1 MQLSDTLGAAN
12 PNQRLGHPATRAG
25 AQEKRRD
32 FSPALAACGGG
43 HILVPAMAQVCPAL
57 LNLGPGD
64 PSAAVE
70 EQTLDQVR
78 TLDRFL
84 VSVEKRAFRIA
95 RIAVRHDDDA
105 LDIVQDAMLQ
115 LARRYAQRPSEEW
128 RPLFYRILQ
137 NRVRDYQRRL
147 KVRAKLM
154 SWLPGW
160 KADEDEAADPYESV
174 PDAGPLPQEL
184 LATGQAMAKLEQAL
198 AELPGRQQEAFM
210 LRNFEG
216 LDVAETASAMG
227 CSEGSVKTHYSRAVH
242 TLREQLGAAW

>member
-1 MQLSDTLGAAN
+1 MRLSATLRAAST
-12 PNQRLGHPATRAG
+12 PAW
-25 AQEKRRD
+25 
-32 FSPALAACGGG
+32 
-43 HILVPAMAQVCPAL
+43 AL
-57 LNLGPGD
+57 LNLGQRDAP
-64 PSAAVE
+64 AAVE
-70 EQTLDQVR
+70 DHSLDQVR

-115 LARRYAQRPSEEW
+115 LARRYAQRPAEEW

-137 NRVRDYQRRL
+137 NRIRDCQRRR

-160 KADEDEAADPYESV
+160 KADEDEVTDPYEGV
-174 PDAGPLPQEL
+174 ADARPLPQDL
-184 LATGQAMAKLEQAL
+184 LATDQAMVTLERAL
-198 AELPGRQQEAFM
+198 SELPGRQQEAFM

-216 LDVAETASAMG
+216 MDVAQTAEAMG

-242 TLREQLGAAW
+242 TLREHLGAAW

>member
-1 MQLSDTLGAAN
+1 MGVLSSSEGEPQA
-12 PNQRLGHPATRAG
+12 
-25 AQEKRRD
+25 
-32 FSPALAACGGG
+32 
-43 HILVPAMAQVCPAL
+43 
-57 LNLGPGD
+57 
-64 PSAAVE
+64 SAE
-70 EQTLDQVR
+70 EYSLEQVR

-84 VSVEKRAFRIA
+84 LSVEKRAFRIA

-137 NRVRDYQRRL
+137 NRIRDCQRRRR
-147 KVRAKLM
+147 VRSRIM

-160 KADEDEAADPYESV
+160 KAPDEEAGDPYETV
-174 PDAGPLPQEL
+174 PDPGPLPQEL
-184 LATGQAMAKLEQAL
+184 LATDQAL
-198 AELPGRQQEAFM
+198 AILEKAVAALPGRQQEAFM

-216 LDVAETASAMG
+216 MDVAQTAAAMG

>member
-1 MQLSDTLGAAN
+1 MSLSATLATIHVGATASA
-12 PNQRLGHPATRAG
+12 PARA
-25 AQEKRRD
+25 
-32 FSPALAACGGG
+32 
-43 HILVPAMAQVCPAL
+43 V
-57 LNLGPGD
+57 LNLGQDEFRP
-64 PSAAVE
+64 AVE
-70 EQTLDQVR
+70 KQILDQVR
-78 TLDRFL
+78 ALDRFL
-84 VSVEKRAFRIA
+84 GSVEKRAFRIA

-115 LARRYAQRPSEEW
+115 LARRYAGRPSEEW

-137 NRVRDYQRRL
+137 NRVRDYQRRR

-160 KADEDEAADPYESV
+160 KGDEDEAADPYEGV
-174 PDAGPLPQEL
+174 PDGRPQPQEW
-184 LATGQAMAKLEQAL
+184 LATDQAMARLEQAL
-198 AELPGRQQEAFM
+198 AQLPGRQQEAFM

>member
-1 MQLSDTLGAAN
+1 MRPSATLRAASF
-12 PNQRLGHPATRAG
+12 PAW
-25 AQEKRRD
+25 
-32 FSPALAACGGG
+32 
-43 HILVPAMAQVCPAL
+43 AL
-57 LNLGPGD
+57 LNLGQGAA
-64 PSAAVE
+64 PSGVE
-70 EQTLDQVR
+70 EQALDQVR

-115 LARRYAQRPSEEW
+115 LARRYAQRPSAEW

-137 NRVRDYQRRL
+137 NRIRDCQRRR
-147 KVRAKLM
+147 KVRSKLM

-160 KADEDEAADPYESV
+160 KADEDQAVDPFEAV
-174 PDAGPLPQEL
+174 PDAGPLPQDL
-184 LATGQAMAKLEQAL
+184 LATDQAMAKLEHAL
-198 AELPGRQQEAFM
+198 AELPGRQQEAFV

-216 LDVAETASAMG
+216 MDVAQTAATMG

>member
-1 MQLSDTLGAAN
+1 MRLSATLPRNYLGAS
-12 PNQRLGHPATRAG
+12 AG
-25 AQEKRRD
+25 
-32 FSPALAACGGG
+32 SPAW
-43 HILVPAMAQVCPAL
+43 AL
-57 LNLGPGD
+57 LNLGPGE
-64 PSAAVE
+64 AAAE
-70 EQTLDQVR
+70 EQSLDQVR

-137 NRVRDYQRRL
+137 NRVRDYQRRR
-147 KVRAKLM
+147 KVRARLM

-160 KADEDEAADPYESV
+160 KADEGESSDPYEGV
-174 PDAGPLPQEL
+174 PDARPMPQEL
-184 LATGQAMAKLEQAL
+184 LATDQAMARLERAL

-242 TLREQLGAAW
+242 TLREQLGATW

>member
-1 MQLSDTLGAAN
+1 MRPSATLRAA
-12 PNQRLGHPATRAG
+12 
-25 AQEKRRD
+25 
-32 FSPALAACGGG
+32 SPPVWALF
-43 HILVPAMAQVCPAL
+43 
-57 LNLGPGD
+57 NLGQGD
-64 PSAAVE
+64 ASAAVE
-70 EQTLDQVR
+70 EQSLDQVR
-78 TLDRFL
+78 SLDRFL
-84 VSVEKRAFRIA
+84 SSVEKRAFRIA

-115 LARRYAQRPSEEW
+115 LARRYAQRPAEEW

-137 NRVRDYQRRL
+137 NRIRDCQRRRQ
-147 KVRAKLM
+147 VRSRLM

-160 KADEDEAADPYESV
+160 KADEDEAADSYEGV
-174 PDAGPLPQEL
+174 ADARPQPQDL
-184 LATGQAMAKLEQAL
+184 LATDQAMAKLERAL

-216 LDVAETASAMG
+216 MDVAQTAAAMG